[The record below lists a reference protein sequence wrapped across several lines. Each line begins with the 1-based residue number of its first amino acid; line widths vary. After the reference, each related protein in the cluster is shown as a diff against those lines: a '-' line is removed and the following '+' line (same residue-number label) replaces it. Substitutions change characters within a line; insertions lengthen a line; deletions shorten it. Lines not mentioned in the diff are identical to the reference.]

1 MSDHSVAIPPL
12 PRRGRHRLPE
22 VRVAIAARP
31 EARALSELREACL
44 YGGFALAFCW
54 IAAELAIAFGVR

>member
-1 MSDHSVAIPPL
+1 VA
-12 PRRGRHRLPE
+12 
-22 VRVAIAARP
+22 VAARP
-31 EARALSELREACL
+31 EARAMSELREACL

>member
-1 MSDHSVAIPPL
+1 MSDHNIAIPPL
-12 PRRGRHRLPE
+12 PHRGRHRLPE
-22 VRVAIAARP
+22 VRVAIAVRHEARP
-31 EARALSELREACL
+31 MSELREACL